1 MVTTIYEKVKEEQLQ
16 DLSTRKLLYQ
26 KLEKLLGRPV
36 VSFFTSFEYPVML
49 EDSDAVMLEGL
60 LQTCNLSKGIALV
73 INSPGGWGL
82 TAERIINICRSY
94 SGTKEY
100 IALVP
105 GKAKSAATM
114 ICLGA
119 SKIIMGRTS
128 ELGTVDPQLTIK
140 EKDKISRFSVYNVV
154 KSYERLFENAVKEK
168 GGNLQPYLQQLANYD
183 ERDIA
188 EYRTS
193 LALSDDIAVKALK
206 TGMLQKLSED
216 IIKKKIGIFL
226 IPEERA
232 KVHGRPINAE
242 EALSCDLNID
252 IKEVRDRFWLL
263 LYELYIR
270 LDNFVS
276 INGNSKIIECCNK
289 SFRASYEVKK

>member
-232 KVHGRPINAE
+232 KVHGRPINAD
-242 EALSCDLNID
+242 EALNCDLNID
-252 IKEVRDRFWLL
+252 IKEVRDKFWLL

>member
-1 MVTTIYEKVKEEQLQ
+1 M
-16 DLSTRKLLYQ
+16 
-26 KLEKLLGRPV
+26 
-36 VSFFTSFEYPVML
+36 
-49 EDSDAVMLEGL
+49 
-60 LQTCNLSKGIALV
+60 
-73 INSPGGWGL
+73 